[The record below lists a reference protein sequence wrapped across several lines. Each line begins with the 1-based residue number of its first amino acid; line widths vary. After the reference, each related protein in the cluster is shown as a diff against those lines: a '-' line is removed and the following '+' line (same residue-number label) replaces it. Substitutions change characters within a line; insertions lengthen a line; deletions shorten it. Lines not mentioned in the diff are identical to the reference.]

1 MVLGH
6 TVLGEACQGAELLAT
21 LSTLAVDWLT
31 RSVRPGLVSGAHI
44 NKCLSQDYV
53 NLHLQALDGL
63 NTALNI
69 PLNFN
74 HKMIVCFLLE
84 RFIRND
90 LRDL

>member
-53 NLHLQALDGL
+53 NLHLQEYVHLHLVDYVHPHLQALDGL

-69 PLNFN
+69 PIDALCS
-74 HKMIVCFLLE
+74 H
-84 RFIRND
+84 
-90 LRDL
+90 